1 MLLESLFDNVTGLH
15 AIRLATLL
23 KGTPTLM
30 FTCEFCEN
38 FRNTFLWNTF
48 GKLFIPCIYYRIS
61 ASIYDKKL
69 WLVLFKH
76 FVQERKVAI
85 GRCSFNQNPWK
96 LSLKKVIRNSV
107 EEFQPTSLLK
117 KTLSHTFACI
127 KPSFLRDASRDF
139 FLRTLC
145 KSELNHVIRVVKL
158 VGNSPGSSS
167 LRDIVKL
174 FLINFQIMDRK
185 IGTNFLGP

>member
-1 MLLESLFDNVTGLH
+1 MLQVLGLQHWCLTVNSVKIFRTLFYGRPSGDCLFLVHISGFQLVFMIKNFGWYFSSILYRNEKWPLEGVHL
-15 AIRLATLL
+15 I
-23 KGTPTLM
+23 K
-30 FTCEFCEN
+30 
-38 FRNTFLWNTF
+38 
-48 GKLFIPCIYYRIS
+48 I
-61 ASIYDKKL
+61 
-69 WLVLFKH
+69 
-76 FVQERKVAI
+76 
-85 GRCSFNQNPWK
+85 PWK